1 MTYPMNYDFR
11 TGKLKKRERAA
22 YIARM
27 KEWWCR
33 IRRDEY
39 DYCTIRRSDFAAEQI
54 FSDTIRHSFRVVPG
68 GFRGTIT
75 VTSPQLREY
84 REAARK
90 QVRQRYQMIKAEE
103 AKLRRLRWKTAA
115 CTAATLAAAALL
127 GWMIADLCRMV
138 AK

>member
-22 YIARM
+22 YIARL
-27 KEWWCR
+27 KGWWCR

-39 DYCTIRRSDFAAEQI
+39 DYCMIRRCGFAAEQI
-54 FSDTIRHSFRVVPG
+54 FPDTHRHSFRVVPG
-68 GFRGTIT
+68 GVRETIT
-75 VTSPQLREY
+75 VISPQLREY
-84 REAARK
+84 REAVRK

-127 GWMIADLCRMV
+127 CWMIADLCRMV

>member
-33 IRRDEY
+33 IRREKY
-39 DYCTIRRSDFAAEQI
+39 RYSRILRCDFPFEQL
-54 FSDTIRHSFRVVPG
+54 SPDRHQYSFRVVPG
-68 GFRGTIT
+68 GVRETIT
-75 VTSPQLREY
+75 VISPQLREY
-84 REAARK
+84 REAVRK

-127 GWMIADLCRMV
+127 CWMIADLCRMV

>member
-39 DYCTIRRSDFAAEQI
+39 DSITISRSDFAAEQI
-54 FSDTIRHSFRVVPG
+54 FPDTHRHSFRVVPG

-84 REAARK
+84 REAMRR
-90 QVRQRYQMIKAEE
+90 QVRQRYQMIKTQE
-103 AKLRRLRWKTAA
+103 AKLRHLRWKIAA
-115 CTAATLAAAALL
+115 GTAATFAAFALL

>member
-68 GFRGTIT
+68 GVRETIT

-84 REAARK
+84 REAVRK
-90 QVRQRYQMIKAEE
+90 QV
-103 AKLRRLRWKTAA
+103 RLRWKTAA